1 MDVKQHSTNWSLKT
15 VQWRTA
21 RDGACQPLPRPL
33 HQTGSLLPLHHQERP
48 ALAEDVS
55 LEQQWRHDAVN
66 PLHQWPAFWTH
77 CTLGRCLMWHYFTW
91 KTRNAQTAS
100 VWPHVMH
107 SPFSWVLSVRWW
119 TKAHENCV
127 ALRHFATLKKTVERS
142 QKWNS
147 NYFIQKSRNWKNKN
161 KKPVQSEYYST
172 QFSKD

>member
-1 MDVKQHSTNWSLKT
+1 MKNGQGWSLSALT
-15 VQWRTA
+15 SSSSSDWFSPSSSSSGTPCTSRGRESGTA
-21 RDGACQPLPRPL
+21 MASWCC
-33 HQTGSLLPLHHQERP
+33 
-48 ALAEDVS
+48 
-55 LEQQWRHDAVN
+55 
-66 PLHQWPAFWTH
+66 QWPAVWTH

-107 SPFSWVLSVRWW
+107 SPFSWVLSVRRW

-127 ALRHFATLKKTVERS
+127 APIHFATLKKTTERS
-142 QKWNS
+142 QKSNS

-161 KKPVQSEYYST
+161 KKLVQSEFFST